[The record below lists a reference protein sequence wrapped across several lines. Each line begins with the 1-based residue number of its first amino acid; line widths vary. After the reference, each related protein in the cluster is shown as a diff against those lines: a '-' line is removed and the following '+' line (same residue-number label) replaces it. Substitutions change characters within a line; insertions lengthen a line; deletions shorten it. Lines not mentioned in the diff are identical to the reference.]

1 MLFQAI
7 NDKGVSV
14 FRTEYVSCIPV
25 ESQLTSMQKA
35 GYKFR
40 IDGKAVSIK
49 KIKEI
54 LKTSN
59 L

>member
-1 MLFQAI
+1 MLFQVV
-7 NDKGVSV
+7 NDNGVPV
-14 FRTEYVSCIPV
+14 FHTEYISCIPD

-35 GYKFR
+35 GYKFKV
-40 IDGKAVSIK
+40 DGKSVSIK
-49 KIKEI
+49 KIKET